1 MAYAL
6 AMKSVIDFKN
16 GDVMLLDTL
25 FYSLITVIIL
35 GPVLK
40 PLMEYCGVSWGAESE
55 IAEEKFDFES

>member
-1 MAYAL
+1 MLVSGVRGAMAYAL

-40 PLMEYCGVSWGAESE
+40 PLMEYCGVS
-55 IAEEKFDFES
+55 